1 MAQVLCILQQYIFYV
16 LLPYSTSCIYYQLG
30 ASSCSSDDN
39 TFWVLA
45 LRLLLLNSLFLHLGL
60 WLNNHT
66 RDFSLSTDGLSRS
79 PGRTVHASVS
89 SSSSIFSFS
98 VLDSSWFLIFW
109 AAVSYFIY
117 FYFIKLSYFCREC
130 LAFLVSRSC
139 TNLVSL
145 SLHRLMYSLRPTIAA
160 L

>member
-16 LLPYSTSCIYYQLG
+16 LLPYSTSCIYYQLD
-30 ASSCSSDDN
+30 ASWCSSDDN

-45 LRLLLLNSLFLHLGL
+45 LQLLLLNFLFLHLGL
-60 WLNNHT
+60 WLHNYT

-79 PGRTVHASVS
+79 PGRTVHAPV

-109 AAVSYFIY
+109 AAVSYFIH
-117 FYFIKLSYFCREC
+117 FYFNKLSYFCRQC

-145 SLHRLMYSLRPTIAA
+145 SLHRWMYSLRPTIAE